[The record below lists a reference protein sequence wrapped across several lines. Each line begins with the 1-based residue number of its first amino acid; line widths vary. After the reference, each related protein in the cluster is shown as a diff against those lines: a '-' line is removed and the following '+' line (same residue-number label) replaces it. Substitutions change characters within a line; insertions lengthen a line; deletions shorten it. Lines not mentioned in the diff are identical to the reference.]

1 MSNFE
6 AHENLSAY
14 LDGMLSG
21 PELAQMEE
29 ALAADADLRA
39 ELEELR
45 EMVQGLGSLPTHEA
59 PAGLMAGVLASV
71 ADLPI
76 PTADGAD
83 LGSGPGEST
92 ELVAPVAEPLPSNVV
107 RLAWFKA
114 PAVATALAA
123 SLVFGFVWI
132 TQQSDPAGAPEPA
145 AFEAA
150 VAEAP
155 PQPSGVVPGDEFD
168 AVADLGVAE
177 GEEHARERLAGRLA
191 GAEEKPELLESA
203 EPDVM
208 NGAAGA
214 AAPPAVAEARPAP
227 APRRESVPESVVG
240 PDGVFE
246 ADWESGDA
254 VADADAPEEEMGEP
268 GPAEVA
274 FAPEPPGGALA
285 AADPSVD
292 DVTLDDEPLEDFTD
306 PPGDEELL
314 EVASAAAPAS
324 SGAMRRGAGGGA
336 WGGWGRRRLRQHL
349 VPLERQPLPR
359 PRQPRRGD
367 VHGGRPGHR
376 DGLRPGEGRRA
387 AHGPARPR
395 LVRAVQPRE
404 RRPHRGHR
412 DLPGVPAL
420 RGAAH
425 PARPRQPPH
434 QHRGRA
440 ERRLPAH
447 RRHRQFLIV
456 ESPTFS
462 GTF

>member
-214 AAPPAVAEARPAP
+214 AAPPAGAAARPAP

-324 SGAMRRGAGGGA
+324 SGAMRRGDSGSTSSRSSAS
-336 WGGWGRRRLRQHL
+336 RS
-349 VPLERQPLPR
+349 
-359 PRQPRRGD
+359 RGPVSLD
-367 VHGGRPGHR
+367 EVTFT
-376 DGLRPGEGRRA
+376 
-387 AHGPARPR
+387 
-395 LVRAVQPRE
+395 AVGQATVMVSDQAKADE
-404 RRPHRGHR
+404 
-412 DLPGVPAL
+412 LLTAL
-420 RGAAH
+420 RGRGWSVQSNPASEGRIAVTVISPESQRSEVLRILRAH
-425 PARPRQPPH
+425 GSLRISTAGEPSDGYQRIDVTVS
-434 QHRGRA
+434 
-440 ERRLPAH
+440 
-447 RRHRQFLIV
+447 F
-456 ESPTFS
+456 
-462 GTF
+462 